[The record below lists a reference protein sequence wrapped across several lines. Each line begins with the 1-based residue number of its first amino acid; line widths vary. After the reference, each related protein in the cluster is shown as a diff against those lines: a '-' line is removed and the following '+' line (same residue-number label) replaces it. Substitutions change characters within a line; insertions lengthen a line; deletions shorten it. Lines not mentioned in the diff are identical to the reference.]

1 MGPEDPRLAA
11 GTDPTLRVL
20 VAVPIPL
27 QRALVQFFMQEAG
40 FELLPIP
47 LPNVNVADLAGHD
60 HPDAIVLHESVA
72 KRSDAGLVREVR
84 RDSPSTKI
92 VVLAQAPDEAWRGPA
107 RGADAYLE
115 EWVGIAELDGVLR
128 DLCSA
133 GSTVFAVPPAQTVE
147 PRALDQALIAGGADG
162 EARMPP
168 APAPTRSGR
177 WYERLQGAAAAAVIL
192 FALFW
197 GPGLFRET
205 ASIQGQSG
213 GANAS
218 LDDAYASFY
227 LLVAD
232 LQRGSPSSVLI
243 GDASDLRAARAAALS
258 AGADVTGLDAVIL
271 SSVQPLLS
279 NVPPATANA
288 IVEALGGLVE
298 QPPSA
303 PEPGPS
309 AAPSPSVAPS
319 PTAAPSA
326 TEAPSPSESPSPSD
340 SPSPSESPSPS
351 PTESPSSSPTESP
364 SSNPTESP
372 SSSPTESPSSSPTDS
387 PSSSP
392 TESGT
397 PTVPAIRQ
405 AQGPDA
411 GGSGGTPLNPALV
424 ITLVFAVVPA
434 SSWWL
439 RASSRGLS

>member
-1 MGPEDPRLAA
+1 MDMGPEDPRLAA

-47 LPNVNVADLAGHD
+47 LPNVDVADLAGHD

-128 DLCSA
+128 DLCHTRSA
-133 GSTVFAVPPAQTVE
+133 PLAVLPDQTAKPRVPELATV
-147 PRALDQALIAGGADG
+147 AGGGDG
-162 EARMPP
+162 EALMPP
-168 APAPTRSGR
+168 APAATRSGR

-213 GANAS
+213 GESAGLA
-218 LDDAYASFY
+218 DAYTSFY
-227 LLVAD
+227 LLVDD
-232 LQRGSPSSVLI
+232 LREGSPSSVLI
-243 GDASDLRAARAAALS
+243 GDASDLLAARAAALS
-258 AGADVTGLDAVIL
+258 AGVDVSVLDADIAT
-271 SSVQPLLS
+271 SVQPLLS
-279 NVPPATANA
+279 NVPPATASA
-288 IVEALGGLVE
+288 IVAVLGGLVD
-298 QPPSA
+298 QPSSA
-303 PEPGPS
+303 PEPGPRAAPGPSEAPSPGPS
-309 AAPSPSVAPS
+309 AAPSPS
-319 PTAAPSA
+319 
-326 TEAPSPSESPSPSD
+326 ESP

-351 PTESPSSSPTESP
+351 PS
-364 SSNPTESP
+364 
-372 SSSPTESPSSSPTDS
+372 DS
-387 PSSSP
+387 PSDSP
-392 TESGT
+392 SGSLSPSESAT
-397 PTVPAIRQ
+397 PTAPAVQ
-405 AQGPDA
+405 QVQGPDA
-411 GGSGGTPLNPALV
+411 GGSGGTPPNPVLA